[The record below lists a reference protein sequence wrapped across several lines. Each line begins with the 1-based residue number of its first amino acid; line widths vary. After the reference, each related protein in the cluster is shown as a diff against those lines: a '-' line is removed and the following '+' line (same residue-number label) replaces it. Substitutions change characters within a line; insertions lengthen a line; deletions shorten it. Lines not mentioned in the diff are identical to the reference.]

1 MKYKTYNTPVKDDKN
16 WKRRVKYEG
25 KKKQLT
31 NKHFY
36 GVQGFYNA
44 NK

>member
-25 KKKQLT
+25 KKK
-31 NKHFY
+31 
-36 GVQGFYNA
+36 
-44 NK
+44 